1 MMSRFGWQKTARVL
15 HRRIV
20 DDGRIAPAS
29 NLTEHLHEQ
38 EHLKGMTSLDAVEN
52 WTATRAVST
61 TPPLVSKAATINF
74 YGFRTRT
81 VQRLCT
87 LPHSP
92 TSGGGLAVSPD
103 GRWLLYAPTE

>member
-1 MMSRFGWQKTARVL
+1 
-15 HRRIV
+15 
-20 DDGRIAPAS
+20 
-29 NLTEHLHEQ
+29 
-38 EHLKGMTSLDAVEN
+38 MTSLDAVEN
-52 WTATRAVST
+52 WTATQRGVYYTSSG
-61 TPPLVSKAATINF
+61 SKAATINF

-103 GRWLLYAPTE
+103 GRWLLYAPTG